1 MKIIP
6 FPENDRDFKV
16 SYHITNEGGN
26 FFLCYYK
33 NASVGLTDPKDAW
46 RTLGIAKFTDTGK
59 ALKEW
64 CLTMHEQYG
73 ETTDDPIRETE
84 RVFANRTETQEPSD
98 GREHTERDTTRT
110 E

>member
-6 FPENDRDFKV
+6 FPLNEQDFKV

-33 NASVGLTDPKDAW
+33 NASFGRTDPKDAW
-46 RTLGIAKFTDTGK
+46 RTLGVAKFTDTGK

-64 CLTMHEQYG
+64 CLEMHELHG
-73 ETTDDPIRETE
+73 RKELEDEGRPDGS
-84 RVFANRTETQEPSD
+84 FASEAMAEVEPND
-98 GREHTERDTTRT
+98 NTKMVT
-110 E
+110 

>member
-6 FPENDRDFKV
+6 FPLNDRDFKV

-33 NASVGLTDPKDAW
+33 NASVGRTDPKDAW

-98 GREHTERDTTRT
+98 GREHTEGNTT
-110 E
+110 

>member
-1 MKIIP
+1 MKIIS
-6 FPENDRDFKV
+6 FPENDRELKV

-33 NASVGLTDPKDAW
+33 QASVGRTDPKDAW
-46 RTLGIAKFTDTGK
+46 RTLGVAKFTDTGK

-73 ETTDDPIRETE
+73 ATTDDPIRETE
-84 RVFANRTETQEPSD
+84 RVFANRTDPQESVH
-98 GREHTERDTTRT
+98 GAEHHEGDQS
-110 E
+110 

>member
-1 MKIIP
+1 MKIIA
-6 FPENDRDFKV
+6 FPLNDRDFKV

-33 NASVGLTDPKDAW
+33 NASVGHTDPKDAW

-64 CLTMHEQYG
+64 CLEMDATYG
-73 ETTDDPIRETE
+73 NLEIEDVLVT
-84 RVFANRTETQEPSD
+84 
-98 GREHTERDTTRT
+98 
-110 E
+110 